1 MTSVWTVKGGRHGER
16 EDLMLSEG
24 LIGGGWEPLGSLES
38 VRSKDELA
46 EEYGAA
52 YPEAAARAASNHVA
66 QLWSLVARMQEGD
79 LVVLPV
85 KTTGTIA
92 VGRIAG
98 PYEFREDVRSDTQ
111 HTRKVEWIAKDVP
124 RDNFDQDLL
133 YSFGAFLTI
142 GRVRRDEAG
151 ARVLRAIGRHP
162 VRVGEQPSA
171 TRQQDVP
178 AVEEEIEEAPDVASL
193 AGEQV
198 RQFISRNFAGHELSR
213 LVSAIL
219 EAQGFEVTQSP
230 AGPDQGVDILAGS
243 GPLGLDHPR
252 IAVQVKTGQADVET
266 YRALR
271 GTMQA
276 FNAEQGLLVA
286 WNGFRGPVRR
296 EARPDHFTVRLW
308 DADDL
313 LAELGKV
320 YDQLADDIRSELPLK
335 RVWALVLEAEESS

>member
-1 MTSVWTVKGGRHGER
+1 M
-16 EDLMLSEG
+16 
-24 LIGGGWEPLGSLES
+24 
-38 VRSKDELA
+38 RSCGHSILA
-46 EEYGAA
+46 W
-52 YPEAAARAASNHVA
+52 PDD
-66 QLWSLVARMQEGD
+66 D

-92 VGRIAG
+92 VGRVSG
-98 PYEFREDVRSDTQ
+98 PYRYREDLREDTK
-111 HTRKVEWIAKDVP
+111 HTRSVEWLATSVP

-142 GRVRRDEAG
+142 GQVRRDDAEQ
-151 ARVLRAIGRHP
+151 RVLKAIGFASTP
-162 VRVGEQPSA
+162 MVPDTTSDDA
-171 TRQQDVP
+171 DADV
-178 AVEEEIEEAPDVASL
+178 EGAPDVSAL

-198 RQFISRNFAGHELSR
+198 RQFISRRFAGHELAR

-230 AGPDQGVDILAGS
+230 AGPDHGVDILAGA
-243 GPLGLDHPR
+243 GPLGLDHPHMV
-252 IAVQVKTGQADVET
+252 VQVKTGQADVDT

-276 FNAEQGLLVA
+276 FSAEQGLLVA
-286 WNGFRGPVRR
+286 WKGFRGTVRR

-313 LAELGKV
+313 LEELAKV
-320 YDQLADDIRSELPLK
+320 YERLADDIRSELPLQ
-335 RVWALVLEAEESS
+335 RVWTLLPEADDS